1 MYSGRGADDTKI
13 YTTRHGSRLLTSSP
27 HGQRHTCAQRR
38 RPAHAGARSLWAKP
52 VIRDNARPNKPTAF
66 GGIAGLFAGRFVT
79 SDQPRGI
86 RAAASVPGRSGTA
99 ARAPIGRRAPIG
111 PVLGARARGFRRTR
125 RARIETQWPADGC
138 EAAVSAAQQAGVNG
152 RCAAGVV
159 EANGWRV
166 QNQAGKLR
174 ADADAGGGRG
184 NSRLH
189 LHPQCHSRRSGHALR
204 APGHHH
210 WSALTS
216 CAGGERTRS
225 GAWRRAESKATTG
238 KIGARSTC
246 CGGPTSA
253 PDQHRARR
261 TPRSLSRP
269 Q

>member
-13 YTTRHGSRLLTSSP
+13 YTTRHGSRLLISSP

-66 GGIAGLFAGRFVT
+66 GGIAGRFAGRFVT

-174 ADADAGGGRG
+174 ADAATGGGRG

-189 LHPQCHSRRSGHALR
+189 LHPRRHSRRSGHALR

-210 WSALTS
+210 WSALSS
-216 CAGGERTRS
+216 CASGESTRS
-225 GAWRRAESKATTG
+225 GAWRHAESKATAVE
-238 KIGARSTC
+238 IGASSMC
-246 CGGPTSA
+246 CEASVLALGECPA
-253 PDQHRARR
+253 PAR
-261 TPRSLSRP
+261 PR
-269 Q
+269 

>member
-1 MYSGRGADDTKI
+1 M
-13 YTTRHGSRLLTSSP
+13 TSSP

-66 GGIAGLFAGRFVT
+66 GGIAGRFAGRFVT

-159 EANGWRV
+159 EAKRGACRIRQESCV
-166 QNQAGKLR
+166 QTRPQAGAEAI
-174 ADADAGGGRG
+174 ADCTCIPGAIRDGRDMR
-184 NSRLH
+184 SERLVIIIG
-189 LHPQCHSRRSGHALR
+189 RRSPAARAAR
-204 APGHHH
+204 APGVARGDTRNRRQQP
-210 WSALTS
+210 SRLARAP
-216 CAGGERTRS
+216 CAVRRQF
-225 GAWRRAESKATTG
+225 WRWVNAQRLRARAE
-238 KIGARSTC
+238 
-246 CGGPTSA
+246 
-253 PDQHRARR
+253 
-261 TPRSLSRP
+261 
-269 Q
+269 